1 MTRGGGDLRVAIP
14 PALQLSRH
22 NKHYPRILPT
32 LCLTQVNSSQLR
44 NPWKRLT
51 LEEIVSRNGVEGVS
65 LISHCLLH
73 TFQTEYITNYF
84 RKAGI

>member
-1 MTRGGGDLRVAIP
+1 MTRGGLRVALP
-14 PALQLSRH
+14 PALQLSLH

-44 NPWKRLT
+44 NPWKRFT

-65 LISHCLLH
+65 LISHYLFFNIFIGMIL
-73 TFQTEYITNYF
+73 YI
-84 RKAGI
+84 GD